1 MVGHTALHFR
11 SEQGGMGVD
20 LASMRLLLDFA
31 KLGKPGAEIVIH
43 PDAHRHGT
51 EHRDEGSAQEVGERA
66 LPVRRE
72 VGAGGMGAHP
82 VHGIRLGTRGV
93 SEVETFGRRQGMK
106 PEDERTLEGDQV
118 VGHRPGAGMVGD
130 PMKRQAAAGD
140 LDLGEQRGLKAFV
153 RLHVDRQAG
162 DRLDLLQKLMTDGS
176 QGHSMGGAYGRGLPG
191 GESGRHS
198 VEADKAKVAKRG
210 TSRQAPGNV
219 NDRQLI
225 LYQFSREKVER
236 GDFSAFLSQFGAD
249 RLPSGPALAGMMGS
263 IVFAVEAYDA
273 DSREIYA
280 IPEVRKF
287 YGAFHR
293 AWPYWLYFCDLN
305 QDSLKTMVLCCL
317 PSLTAVAR
325 QGRPLVGVELDPLE
339 LLRWVAAD
347 FDPMNALCERAGL
360 SERAIYDRSK
370 AVFEYFGF
378 PYDAPPPE

>member
-1 MVGHTALHFR
+1 
-11 SEQGGMGVD
+11 
-20 LASMRLLLDFA
+20 
-31 KLGKPGAEIVIH
+31 
-43 PDAHRHGT
+43 
-51 EHRDEGSAQEVGERA
+51 
-66 LPVRRE
+66 
-72 VGAGGMGAHP
+72 
-82 VHGIRLGTRGV
+82 
-93 SEVETFGRRQGMK
+93 
-106 PEDERTLEGDQV
+106 
-118 VGHRPGAGMVGD
+118 MVGD
-130 PMKRQAAAGD
+130 TMKGHAAAGD
-140 LDLGEQRGLKAFV
+140 LDLGKQWGLKAFV
-153 RLHVDRQAG
+153 RLHMDRQAG
-162 DRLDLLQKLMTDGS
+162 DRLDLLQKLLTDGS
-176 QGHSMGGAYGRGLPG
+176 QGHSMGGAYGRRLPG

-198 VEADKAKVAKRG
+198 VEAEMAKQG
-210 TSRQAPGNV
+210 TSRQTPRRV

-249 RLPSGPALAGMMGS
+249 RLPSGPPLAGMMGTMA
-263 IVFAVEAYDA
+263 FAVEGYDA

-317 PSLTAVAR
+317 PSLTSVAR
-325 QGRPLVGVELDPLE
+325 HGRPLVGVELDPLE

-378 PYDAPPPE
+378 PYHAPPPE

>member
-1 MVGHTALHFR
+1 M
-11 SEQGGMGVD
+11 D
-20 LASMRLLLDFA
+20 PKDILL
-31 KLGKPGAEIVIH
+31 
-43 PDAHRHGT
+43 
-51 EHRDEGSAQEVGERA
+51 
-66 LPVRRE
+66 
-72 VGAGGMGAHP
+72 GAGY
-82 VHGIRLGTRGV
+82 
-93 SEVETFGRRQGMK
+93 GRR
-106 PEDERTLEGDQV
+106 
-118 VGHRPGAGMVGD
+118 
-130 PMKRQAAAGD
+130 
-140 LDLGEQRGLKAFV
+140 
-153 RLHVDRQAG
+153 
-162 DRLDLLQKLMTDGS
+162 
-176 QGHSMGGAYGRGLPG
+176 LPG

-198 VEADKAKVAKRG
+198 AETEMAKQG
-210 TSRQAPGNV
+210 TSRQAPGRV

-249 RLPSGPALAGMMGS
+249 RLPSGPALAGMIGTMAY
-263 IVFAVEAYDA
+263 AVEGYDA

-317 PSLTAVAR
+317 PSMTAVAR

-339 LLRWVAAD
+339 LLRWVAAN
-347 FDPMNALCERAGL
+347 FDPMNVLCERAGL